1 MPALNSIT
9 FVWPWMLWLLLL
21 IPLCVCIYLFVVIR
35 SRKSNSLIAST
46 STALRVSSPVHRYLC
61 NILLLLGL
69 SFLIVCLARP
79 KASML
84 LPTRIDSIMIAVDTS
99 GSMQADDIAP
109 SRIEAAKT
117 TIKQFIAAQPTQ
129 VKLGIVTI
137 ASTAALIQAPT
148 AERRT
153 QSRHRE
159 PPPSSRI
166 GPWKRNSYCIDGAH
180 PRHWDRCAKDLD
192 RVKPIERAHRFGH
205 AT

>member
-21 IPLCVCIYLFVVIR
+21 IPLCACIYLFVVIR
-35 SRKSNSLIAST
+35 SRKSNSLQAST
-46 STALRVSSPVHRYLC
+46 STTLRVSSPVHRYLC

-148 AERRT
+148 A
-153 QSRHRE
+153 
-159 PPPSSRI
+159 
-166 GPWKRNSYCIDGAH
+166 
-180 PRHWDRCAKDLD
+180 DRDELN
-192 RVKPIERAHRFGH
+192 RVI
-205 AT
+205 